1 MKSKDQILLEEAYNK
16 INEEVMPNRNRK
28 LTEMER
34 LKIDGAVS
42 KGLSQIISKLPR
54 YEDEYHEV
62 AILRYVGVAFRRY
75 LQDLLDE
82 NLTD

>member
-1 MKSKDQILLEEAYNK
+1 MKTKDQTLLEEAYK
-16 INEEVMPNRNRK
+16 SINEEVMPNRK

-82 NLTD
+82 NLKD

>member
-1 MKSKDQILLEEAYNK
+1 MKSKDQQLLEEAYKNIK
-16 INEEVMPNRNRK
+16 EDLMPNKRK

-42 KGLSQIISKLPR
+42 KGLSSIISKLPR
-54 YEDEYHEV
+54 YEDENHEV
-62 AILRYVGVAFRRY
+62 AILRYVGVTFRRY

>member
-1 MKSKDQILLEEAYNK
+1 MKSKDQLLLEEAYKNIK
-16 INEEVMPNRNRK
+16 AEVMPNRK

-62 AILRYVGVAFRRY
+62 AILRYVGVTFRKY
-75 LQDLLDE
+75 LQELLDE
-82 NLTD
+82 NLKD